1 MFYRPSGL
9 IGNEEFFK
17 VGLLARKG
25 TFYEKRAFFKWK

>member
-1 MFYRPSGL
+1 MVYRASVL
-9 IGNEEFFK
+9 IGNEQFFK